1 MLNEEKNEIV
11 NESSSVSKNKD
22 FNCKEYQA
30 LKYKTMITTGTNIEK
45 KIDNETNEEQL
56 NNFLEKELIMNK
68 KQSWN
73 KLTKTEK
80 IKKIKS
86 YITGGLQNEY
96 SLTDEEL
103 SLTKRYVLTLLDRK
117 KLTKNHE
124 LDYNEETGNIEKIN
138 IIEFN
143 TKSRKFTLNKSTKKV
158 SSKKVS
164 QKNKNKSI
172 KENVKE

>member
-1 MLNEEKNEIV
+1 MLNEEKNVIV

-22 FNCKEYQA
+22 LNCKEYQA

-56 NNFLEKELIMNK
+56 NNFLEKELKMNK

-80 IKKIKS
+80 IKKIKT
-86 YITGGLQNEY
+86 YITSGLQNEY

-103 SLTKRYVLTLLDRK
+103 LIAKRYVLTLLDRK

-124 LDYNEETGNIEKIN
+124 LDYNEETGEIEKIN

-143 TKSRKFTLNKSTKKV
+143 SKSRKFTLNKSPKK
-158 SSKKVS
+158 STSKKVS

-172 KENVKE
+172 KENDKE

>member
-1 MLNEEKNEIV
+1 MLNEEKNIIV

-22 FNCKEYQA
+22 LNCKEYQA

-56 NNFLEKELIMNK
+56 NNFLEKELKMNK

-86 YITGGLQNEY
+86 YITSGLQNEY
-96 SLTDEEL
+96 LLTDEEL
-103 SLTKRYVLTLLDRK
+103 LITKRYVLTLLDRK

-124 LDYNEETGNIEKIN
+124 LEYNEETGEIEKIN

-143 TKSRKFTLNKSTKKV
+143 SKSRKFTLNKSPKK
-158 SSKKVS
+158 STSKKVS